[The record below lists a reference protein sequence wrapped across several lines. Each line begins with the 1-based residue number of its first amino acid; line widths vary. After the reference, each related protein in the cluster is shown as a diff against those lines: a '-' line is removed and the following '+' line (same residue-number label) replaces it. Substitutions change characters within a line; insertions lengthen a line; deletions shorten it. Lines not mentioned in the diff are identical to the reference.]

1 MEKSFFQTVWD
12 FIGFP
17 LRAFLVNERTQ
28 KYLGLTTLK
37 EERLNIVLKKL
48 KGKTLDIG
56 CGDNELI
63 KSYRKHGD
71 NGVGADVIKT
81 KEVDRLIKNPPN
93 LPFKNRSFDSVSL
106 VASLNHINK
115 NNREKLLKEIKRV
128 LKKKGRV
135 IVTMINS
142 FVGFL
147 CHKLTYWDSDQNLRK
162 IDFKKEEDY
171 GLSSKYVE
179 SLFEKEGFNLSI
191 KKRFLYGLNI
201 LFVFEKK

>member
-1 MEKSFFQTVWD
+1 
-12 FIGFP
+12 
-17 LRAFLVNERTQ
+17 
-28 KYLGLTTLK
+28 
-37 EERLNIVLKKL
+37 
-48 KGKTLDIG
+48 
-56 CGDNELI
+56 
-63 KSYRKHGD
+63 
-71 NGVGADVIKT
+71 
-81 KEVDRLIKNPPN
+81 
-93 LPFKNRSFDSVSL
+93 
-106 VASLNHINK
+106 
-115 NNREKLLKEIKRV
+115 LKEIKRV

>member
-81 KEVDRLIKNPPN
+81 KEVDRLIKS
-93 LPFKNRSFDSVSL
+93 PFQKQIF
-106 VASLNHINK
+106 
-115 NNREKLLKEIKRV
+115 
-128 LKKKGRV
+128 
-135 IVTMINS
+135 
-142 FVGFL
+142 
-147 CHKLTYWDSDQNLRK
+147 
-162 IDFKKEEDY
+162 
-171 GLSSKYVE
+171 
-179 SLFEKEGFNLSI
+179 
-191 KKRFLYGLNI
+191 
-201 LFVFEKK
+201 